1 VDQPTTPGGAAPRR
15 RIVTDLPV
23 AALSTLGAL
32 AVYATIRDPQRGEIW
47 MVLAGIAAAA
57 ALVSGTL
64 AFRRHPVPGLKAA
77 SWFLVIASMTSGSLF
92 LGAHAGLGVT
102 TGGRTSQMCAVLGFG
117 LVGASQMV
125 LARSRPNGGK
135 GLRMLG
141 TLLLV
146 IAGMKLLM
154 P

>member
-1 VDQPTTPGGAAPRR
+1 MNQPATPGGAAPRR
-15 RIVTDLPV
+15 RVVTDLTV

-32 AVYATIRDPQRGEIW
+32 AVYAAIQDPQRAKVW
-47 MVLAGIAAAA
+47 VVLAGIATGA
-57 ALVSGTL
+57 ALVFGIT
-64 AFRRHPVPGLKAA
+64 AFRRQPIAGLTSAA
-77 SWFLVIASMTSGSLF
+77 WLLVIVSMVLGSLF

-102 TGGRTSQMCAVLGFG
+102 AGGRTSRMCAALGFG
-117 LVGASQMV
+117 LVGASQIV

-141 TLLLV
+141 ALFLV